1 MNTQQ
6 HFVPGADVYGADGQK
21 VGTMNTWGNSYI
33 VVEKGFFFPKDYYIP
48 VSAITDSSDEAVYLS
63 VTKDEAL
70 HQDWDHAPTG
80 SMTTG
85 NQVDTR
91 DLYASSRSDQT
102 STTED
107 SLTVPVHE
115 EHLEASRHM
124 ANAGDVRVDKPVVT
138 NQETIEVPVTEE
150 RVRVDWRAPSGEMT
164 DDGATFQEGSI
175 EIPVSRE
182 EVDISKRTVQTGEV
196 QVTKERQQHTQK
208 VTDSVRSEKVDVD
221 GQTVEAPRGGK
232 TKKK

>member
-1 MNTQQ
+1 MENQVILQ
-6 HFVPGADVYGADGQK
+6 HGMDVYGADDEKLGSIHE
-21 VGTMNTWGNSYI
+21 VRDNYF

-70 HQDWDHAPTG
+70 HQDWDHAPADI
-80 SMTTG
+80 MTTG
-85 NQVDTR
+85 GQADSRDQYAGTR
-91 DLYASSRSDQT
+91 PDRT

-124 ANAGDVRVDKPVVT
+124 ANAGDVRVDKRVVT

-196 QVTKERQQHTQK
+196 QVTKERDQRTQK
-208 VTDSVRSEKVDVD
+208 VTDSVRKEVVDVD
-221 GQTVEAPRGGK
+221 DTTVEGVSLGPNR
-232 TKKK
+232 

>member
-1 MNTQQ
+1 MNMQ
-6 HFVPGADVYGADGQK
+6 HHLVPGADVYGADGQK
-21 VGTMNTWGNSYI
+21 VGTMNTWGDSYI

-70 HQDWDHAPTG
+70 HQDWDRAPAAT
-80 SMTTG
+80 TTG

-91 DLYASSRSDQT
+91 DRYAGTPPDQT

-124 ANAGDVRVDKPVVT
+124 ANAGDVRVDKRVVT
-138 NQETIEVPVTEE
+138 NQETIEAPVTEE
-150 RVRVDWRAPSGEMT
+150 RVRVDWRAPSGGMT
-164 DDGATFQEGSI
+164 NEGATFEEDSI

-182 EVDISKRTVQTGEV
+182 EVGISKRTVQTGAV

-221 GQTVEAPRGGK
+221 GQTVEPPRGSK
-232 TKKK
+232 TKRK